1 MKKLIVLMRIIVI
14 FYFIIGL
21 IKWDITTMVAGLLSL
36 VLMIISS
43 YFIKKLNYS
52 RQLELLI
59 YIFIITTEVLGE
71 VYHFYTRVSYFDIIM
86 HIYSSFVISYI
97 GISIIKRYKLSR
109 IVTILFIFSFAMMCE
124 SVWEI
129 GEFSID
135 RIFKSDM
142 QKDTVINNISSTYL
156 SLDGDKPLSID
167 IYDVNVNGISFT
179 DMYGGYIDIGLYD
192 TISDMVCAVI
202 GSILFIFIY
211 YFKKKE

>member
-97 GISIIKRYKLSR
+97 GIFIIKRYKLS
-109 IVTILFIFSFAMMCE
+109 
-124 SVWEI
+124 
-129 GEFSID
+129 
-135 RIFKSDM
+135 
-142 QKDTVINNISSTYL
+142 
-156 SLDGDKPLSID
+156 
-167 IYDVNVNGISFT
+167 
-179 DMYGGYIDIGLYD
+179 
-192 TISDMVCAVI
+192 
-202 GSILFIFIY
+202 
-211 YFKKKE
+211 

>member
-124 SVWEI
+124 SIWEI
-129 GEFSID
+129 FEFSMD
-135 RIFKSDM
+135 RVIGTDM
-142 QKDTVINNISSTYL
+142 QKDTVIRNISSTYL
-156 SLDGDKPLSID
+156 SHD
-167 IYDVNVNGISFT
+167 IYVDKVMVNDIDFM
-179 DMYGGYIDIGLYD
+179 DRYGGYIDIGLYD
-192 TISDMVCAVI
+192 TISDMICAVI
-202 GSILFIFIY
+202 GSIFFIFIY

>member
-71 VYHFYTRVSYFDIIM
+71 AYHFYTRVSYFDIIM
-86 HIYSSFVISYI
+86 HIYSSFVVSYI

-124 SVWEI
+124 GVWEI

-179 DMYGGYIDIGLYD
+179 DKYGGYIDIGLYD